1 MSFKSELQSVVNR
14 HQNNLNSAINEIK
27 AAENS
32 GNYTPNGIRAKVETI
47 NTEFKAGAEI
57 NQAQGLEIISR
68 AEEYFNSKNQN
79 NTVSNLRDPGYQ
91 AGLANVLNL
100 IEKNALSEKDFI
112 DIVAAYKDDEFSI
125 KSIRMALVES
135 KKSVFV
141 AYLPETREDKLKVF
155 EDLRKNV
162 RKFIYP
168 VTVDNNIA
176 ALMSVSWLP
185 TALGKLDDN
194 LQLTEGEQ

>member
-32 GNYTPNGIRAKVETI
+32 GNYTPNGIRAKAETI
-47 NTEFKAGAEI
+47 NAEFKAGAEI

-135 KKSVFV
+135 KKSAFV

-168 VTVDNNIA
+168 VTVDNNFA
-176 ALMSVSWLP
+176 ALMSVSWLQM
-185 TALGKLDDN
+185 ALEKLDDN

>member
-57 NQAQGLEIISR
+57 NQAQGLEIINR
-68 AEEYFNSKNQN
+68 AEEYFNSRNQS
-79 NTVSNLRDPGYQ
+79 NTVGNLRDPGYQ

-100 IEKNALSEKDFI
+100 IEKKALSEKDFI
-112 DIVAAYKDDEFSI
+112 DIVAAYKDDELSI

-135 KKSVFV
+135 KKSAFV

-168 VTVDNNIA
+168 VTVDNNLV
-176 ALMSVSWLP
+176 ALMSVSWLQM
-185 TALGKLDDN
+185 ALEKLDDN